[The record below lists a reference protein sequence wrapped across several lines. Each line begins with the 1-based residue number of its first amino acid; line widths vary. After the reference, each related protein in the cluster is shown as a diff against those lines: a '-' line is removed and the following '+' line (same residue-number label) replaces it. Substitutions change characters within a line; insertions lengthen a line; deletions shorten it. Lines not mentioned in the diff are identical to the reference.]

1 MYRNTYVKICG
12 ETLTENARKIIETYP
27 SYRYYIGVVKAGA
40 YGHGEY
46 VIKDLIRGGINYLAV
61 SSLEEALACRRYEK
75 EIPILVME
83 PVSLEHTEVF
93 IQNGITM
100 TVDSP
105 DTCHALCR
113 LSLSAPLKV
122 HLKLDC
128 GMNRLGV
135 KDKKEAEECVKLL
148 SEQDGIE
155 LEGIFTHIATSGVSD
170 PYYDRSIQTF
180 LELTQG
186 IDLAQI
192 PLVHINRSITLV
204 HHTPLPFE
212 TGVRLGIVLYGLAQS
227 IPEPKGLRKWK
238 REWMLKRSGIS
249 RAILSNDLTLKT
261 AFSLYSRVISIRTV
275 QKGEAVGYGATYI
288 ASEPMR
294 IATLPIG
301 YHDGVEKGL
310 GSVMI
315 HDKEFAIVGEVCM
328 DMISVKVDESV
339 SVGDE
344 AELFGDRISIAQAA
358 RRSGK
363 NAYRLFTGIT
373 HRVPRLY
380 SDGTEIQY

>member
-12 ETLTENARKIIETYP
+12 ETLTENARKIIKKYP

-46 VIKDLIRGGINYLAV
+46 IIKDLIRGGINYLAV
-61 SSLEEALACRRYEK
+61 SSLEEALACRKYESK
-75 EIPILVME
+75 IPILVME
-83 PVSLEHTEVF
+83 PVAIEHTEIF

-100 TVDSP
+100 TVDSLEV
-105 DTCHALCR
+105 CRSLCS

-128 GMNRLGV
+128 GMNRLGI
-135 KDKKEAEECVKLL
+135 KDRKEAEECVHLL
-148 SEQDGIE
+148 SEKDGIE

-170 PYYDRSIQTF
+170 PYYDRSIRTF
-180 LELTQG
+180 LELTRE
-186 IDLAQI
+186 IDLANI

-227 IPEPKGLRKWK
+227 IPQPKGLRKWK

-249 RAILSNDLTLKT
+249 RAILSNDLNLKT
-261 AFSLYSRVISIRTV
+261 AFSLYSHVISIRTV
-275 QKGEAVGYGATYI
+275 EKGEAVGYGATYI
-288 ASEPMR
+288 APEPMR
-294 IATLPIG
+294 LATLPIG

-310 GSVMI
+310 GSVVI
-315 HDKEFAIVGEVCM
+315 RGKEFAIVGEVCM
-328 DMISVKVDESV
+328 DMISIKVDESI